1 MASREYNA
9 VVSEPVFVTSETM
22 ILRITPDGWDLP
34 DYKPGQFTVLAL
46 PGSAPRAELSD
57 PEVGDEAP
65 DPDKFIARA
74 YSIASS
80 SRHKDYLEFY
90 ITLVRS
96 GSLTPRLFAL
106 KRGDKIHLGSKMSGM
121 FTLNEIPEESNVI
134 LMGTGTGIA
143 PYISMMRTFL
153 TPGANRKFTVVHGAR
168 HSWDLGYR
176 SELTT
181 LMHMVENF
189 YYLPIISRPSE
200 EIIPWGG
207 EVGYVQ
213 NAWERS
219 LVTEEWG
226 FQPTPDNSH
235 VFLCGNPGMVED
247 ALTLL
252 EKDGF
257 KEHSRKDPGQV
268 HLERYW

>member
-9 VVSEPVFVTSETM
+9 VVSEPVFVTSETI
-22 ILRITPDGWDLP
+22 ILRITTDGWELP
-34 DYKPGQFTVLAL
+34 DYKPGQFAVLGL
-46 PGSAPRAELSD
+46 PGNAPRTELSD
-57 PEVGDEAP
+57 PEVGEELP

-80 SRHKDYLEFY
+80 SRNKDYLEFY

-96 GSLTPRLFAL
+96 GALTPRLFAL
-106 KRGDKIHLGSKMSGM
+106 KRGDKIHLGPKMSGM

-134 LMGTGTGIA
+134 LMGTGTGVA
-143 PYISMMRTFL
+143 PYISMIRTCL
-153 TPGANRKFTVVHGAR
+153 APGQARKFAVIHGAR

-176 SELTT
+176 AELTT

-189 YYLPIISRPSE
+189 YYLPMISRPSE

-207 EVGYVQ
+207 ETGYVQ
-213 NAWERS
+213 NSWERR
-219 LVTEEWG
+219 LVAEEWG
-226 FQPTPDNSH
+226 FQPTPENSH
-235 VFLCGNPGMVED
+235 IFLCGNPDMVEFT
-247 ALTLL
+247 LTLL
-252 EKDGF
+252 EKHGF
-257 KEHSRKDPGQV
+257 KEHSKKSPGQV